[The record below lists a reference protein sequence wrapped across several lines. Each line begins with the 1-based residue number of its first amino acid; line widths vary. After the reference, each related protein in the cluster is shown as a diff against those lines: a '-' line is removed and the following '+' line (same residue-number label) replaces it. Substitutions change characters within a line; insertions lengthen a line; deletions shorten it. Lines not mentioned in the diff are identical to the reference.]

1 MTKVILK
8 KNEERR
14 IKSGHLWVFSNEIA
28 NIEGDVS
35 AGDLVRVY
43 DSRNNFIASG
53 FYNPNSLIAVR
64 IISESETIDLESL
77 FRERLSRAFEFRKL
91 FYPDRDS
98 FRMVFS
104 ESDFLPG
111 IIIDK
116 YKNTFVLQIYS
127 AGAEKNIQLIVK
139 ILKEEFSAVNI
150 FTKNEEYFRLLEGLP
165 VQDFIYLGKR
175 NEEIISDG
183 RVKYKIDFTTG
194 QKTGF
199 YFDQCDNRSFIE
211 QFCRDKNVL
220 DCFCNSGGFGLH
232 AAYGGAS
239 NVIFVDSSASEI
251 KNTQENFSINGFNCK
266 AEFVQSDVFD
276 FLEKCAVEHNTF
288 DIINLDP
295 PSFAKNKKSL
305 GKAIKG
311 YEKLNRLALDLLK
324 NGGLLFSSSCS
335 YHVKEEMFIDMI
347 NNAAVKVG
355 KRLQLFHF
363 SNASLDHPSLTS
375 MEETVYLKF
384 AAFRVFK

>member
-1 MTKVILK
+1 VVLK

-77 FRERLSRAFEFRKL
+77 FRERLSRAFELRKL

-127 AGAEKNIQLIVK
+127 AGAEKNIQLIVE
-139 ILKEEFSAVNI
+139 ILKEEFSAGNI
-150 FTKNEEYFRLLEGLP
+150 FTKNEEYLRLLEGLP
-165 VQDFIYLGKR
+165 VQDFLYLGEK

-276 FLEKCAVEHNTF
+276 FLEKCVLEHKTF

-295 PSFAKNKKSL
+295 PAFAKNKKSL
-305 GKAIKG
+305 SKAIKG
-311 YEKLNRLALDLLK
+311 YEKLNKLALELLK

-335 YHVKEEMFIDMI
+335 YHMKEEMFIEMI

-375 MEETVYLKF
+375 MEETGYLKF
-384 AAFRVFK
+384 AAFRVYSK

>member
-1 MTKVILK
+1 LPKVILK

-28 NIEGDVS
+28 NIEGDIS
-35 AGDLVRVY
+35 TGDLVRVY
-43 DSRNNFIASG
+43 DSRSNFIASG

-77 FRERLSRAFEFRKL
+77 FRERLSRAFEFRNL

-139 ILKEEFSAVNI
+139 ILKEEFSAGNI
-150 FTKNEEYFRLLEGLP
+150 FTKNEEYFRRLEGLP
-165 VQDFIYLGKR
+165 VQDFIYLGER

-232 AAYGGAS
+232 AAYAGAS
-239 NVIFVDSSASEI
+239 NVIFVDSSAGEI
-251 KNTQENFSINGFNCK
+251 KNTRENFSINGFNCK

-347 NNAAVKVG
+347 NNAAVKAG

-375 MEETVYLKF
+375 MEETGYLKF